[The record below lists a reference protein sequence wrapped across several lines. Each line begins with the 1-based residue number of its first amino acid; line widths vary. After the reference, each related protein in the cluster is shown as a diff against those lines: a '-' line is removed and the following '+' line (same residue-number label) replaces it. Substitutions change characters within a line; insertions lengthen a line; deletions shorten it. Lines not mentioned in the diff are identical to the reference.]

1 MEIPMK
7 SSQLTS
13 GALAMV
19 LNYQKTGCEMAAKQA
34 IIALNALIDSQE
46 IPAELIE
53 QALVTIEDLDRAHC

>member
-1 MEIPMK
+1 MEIQMK
-7 SSQLTS
+7 SNQLTL

-34 IIALNALIDSQE
+34 IIALNALIQSKE
-46 IPAELIE
+46 IPVELIE

>member
-1 MEIPMK
+1 MEIPVK
-7 SSQLTS
+7 SNQLTS

-34 IIALNALIDSQE
+34 IIALNALIDSKE
-46 IPAELIE
+46 IPLELIE

>member
-1 MEIPMK
+1 MEIPVK
-7 SSQLTS
+7 SNQLTS

-34 IIALNALIDSQE
+34 IIALNALIDSKE

>member
-1 MEIPMK
+1 MEIPVK
-7 SSQLTS
+7 SNQLTS
-13 GALAMV
+13 GALAMI

-34 IIALNALIDSQE
+34 IIALNALIDSKE

>member
-1 MEIPMK
+1 MEIPVK
-7 SSQLTS
+7 SNQLTS

-34 IIALNALIDSQE
+34 IIALNALIQSKE

>member
-1 MEIPMK
+1 MEIPVK
-7 SSQLTS
+7 SNQLTS

>member
-1 MEIPMK
+1 MK
-7 SSQLTS
+7 SNQLTS

-34 IIALNALIDSQE
+34 IIALNALIDSKE

-53 QALVTIEDLDRAHC
+53 QALVTIEELDRAHC